1 MTPIV
6 RAATPADAR
15 AVAEI
20 RFASWRATYGRLL
33 PPDVW
38 DGVDLDAWTARHA
51 QRIAAGTSPTL
62 VAEADGRVRAFA
74 TYGPCRDDDLP
85 GAGEIYA
92 IYAHPDDWSTGL
104 GRALLPAAV
113 EAVGAQ
119 QVVLWVLEDN
129 PRARRFY
136 ELAGFVA
143 DGARKQAEML
153 GGVQLPE
160 IRYRRA

>member
-1 MTPIV
+1 MTPTV

-20 RFASWRATYGRLL
+20 RFASWRATYSRLL
-33 PPDVW
+33 PSDVW
-38 DGVDLDAWTARHA
+38 DGIDLDVWAARTA
-51 QRIAAGTSPTL
+51 QRFADRTTLAL
-62 VAEADGRVRAFA
+62 VAESNGAVRAFA
-74 TYGPCRDDDLP
+74 FYGPCRDDDLP

-92 IYAHPDDWSTGL
+92 IYAHPDHWSTGL

-113 EAVGAQ
+113 DAVGRAP
-119 QVVLWVLEDN
+119 VVLWVLEDN

-143 DGARKQAEML
+143 DGARKQADML

>member
-1 MTPIV
+1 VTPTV
-6 RAATPADAR
+6 RPATAADAR
-15 AVAEI
+15 AVAEV
-20 RFASWRATYGRLL
+20 RFASWRETYGRLL

-38 DGVDLDAWTARHA
+38 DRVDLDAWTARHA
-51 QRIAAGTSPTL
+51 QRFSSGRQPTL
-62 VAEADGRVRAFA
+62 VAETGGAVRAFA
-74 TYGPCRDDDLP
+74 AYGPCRDDDLP
-85 GAGEIYA
+85 GAGEVYA

-113 EAVGAQ
+113 EAVGVTP
-119 QVVLWVLEDN
+119 VVLWVLEDN

-143 DGARKQAEML
+143 DGARKQADML

-160 IRYRRA
+160 IRYRLQ